1 MRLALLLAALAA
13 LAACASPRQACLRA
27 ATTDLRN
34 VEALIAEAQANISRG
49 YAIAR
54 EPYVTTGV
62 DFCYD
67 PVVGIGLDGR
77 GGVYGGLRYCNTVET
92 RYRTR
97 PVAIDLA
104 AERRKLAELQATR
117 ARLAREAERRLAAC
131 PPPG

>member
-1 MRLALLLAALAA
+1 MRAVLLLAALA

-34 VEALIAEAQANISRG
+34 VETLIAETQANLARG

-67 PVVGIGLDGR
+67 PVVGIGLDG
-77 GGVYGGLRYCNTVET
+77 GGVHGGLRYCNTVET